1 MLHTSS
7 TPLAVLY
14 VYNTVQYCTLY
25 TTYTVPT
32 LLLVITIHMPIY
44 PSKPVLHFWLS
55 HALLTNPLLVSAT
68 DYCTVYYVHIF
79 LEVTATPQLVAV
91 LHSR

>member
-1 MLHTSS
+1 
-7 TPLAVLY
+7 
-14 VYNTVQYCTLY
+14 
-25 TTYTVPT
+25 
-32 LLLVITIHMPIY
+32 MPIY